1 MAELRDW
8 PRVLRRNPPRILL
21 RYWPRNPPRVL
32 LRVPAEDPTEESPRV
47 SVWSR
52 RRPGPVDAATRRCSG
67 SLLQPPLSAPPC
79 FFRCKSSGGFPAR
92 ISGILFFRVR
102 DGAAGMR
109 RGGRA
114 ERGRGT
120 AGSLVLLNLPDPL
133 PEGFLGR
140 SVRGSSLLYPRS
152 SERSLQRRKSGK
164 CRKKVT
170 GAPPCPLPDCPSSFP
185 AAGSVPSTGS
195 AREVRPEEDAAP
207 RGEPLLRG
215 KGRVTPKSQLN
226 SPLSE
231 PARLFQHLFGAF
243 DSNYRKNS
251 AF

>member
-92 ISGILFFRVR
+92 VSGILFFRVR

-120 AGSLVLLNLPDPL
+120 AGSFKPSRSPSRGVFGAVGAWQLPVVSPQLRALSPAEEIGEMPQKSD
-133 PEGFLGR
+133 R
-140 SVRGSSLLYPRS
+140 SPAVSPPRLSLLFSRS
-152 SERSLQRRKSGK
+152 GIGPEHRERPG
-164 CRKKVT
+164 
-170 GAPPCPLPDCPSSFP
+170 
-185 AAGSVPSTGS
+185 GS
-195 AREVRPEEDAAP
+195 A
-207 RGEPLLRG
+207 GG
-215 KGRVTPKSQLN
+215 GCGTS
-226 SPLSE
+226 
-231 PARLFQHLFGAF
+231 G
-243 DSNYRKNS
+243 
-251 AF
+251 

>member
-21 RYWPRNPPRVL
+21 RDWPRNPPRVL

-140 SVRGSSLLYPRS
+140 SVRGSSLCIPAAPSALSSGGNRGNAAKKRQEPRRVPS
-152 SERSLQRRKSGK
+152 PTVPPLFPQRDRSRAP
-164 CRKKVT
+164 
-170 GAPPCPLPDCPSSFP
+170 GAPGRFGRRRMRHLGVSLCF
-185 AAGSVPSTGS
+185 G
-195 AREVRPEEDAAP
+195 
-207 RGEPLLRG
+207 G
-215 KGRVTPKSQLN
+215 KG
-226 SPLSE
+226 
-231 PARLFQHLFGAF
+231 G
-243 DSNYRKNS
+243 
-251 AF
+251 

>member
-120 AGSLVLLNLPDPL
+120 AGSFKPSRSPSRGVFGAVGAWQLP
-133 PEGFLGR
+133 
-140 SVRGSSLLYPRS
+140 VYPRS

-164 CRKKVT
+164 CRKKAT

-215 KGRVTPKSQLN
+215 KGRVTPKI
-226 SPLSE
+226 
-231 PARLFQHLFGAF
+231 
-243 DSNYRKNS
+243 S
-251 AF
+251 A